1 MGDIK
6 NAPKHLPLN
15 RFVSPHLTHS
25 QPYYPA
31 LTGIRAVA
39 AFMVFAHHFNPV
51 AVASSPF
58 LHHLI
63 NELHIGVSVFFVLS
77 GFLITMRYSGSAFS
91 WQQFMSYVRNRIAR
105 IYPLYFLL
113 TTATFIYL
121 WALNSSGTF
130 DVAGYLMNITLLKGF
145 FDEWKFSGIAQAWS
159 LTVEECFYLLAPLG
173 LILRKRMNW
182 VLIPVALLS
191 IGFLVTW
198 WSRGFQFGELFVH
211 SRFFLVYTFAGRSF
225 EFFVGM
231 QLAFLVKEQ
240 TEMRNGM
247 KFTAGGILAVAAGL
261 TAMAWVSMGHTVS
274 LDTAEGIVLNNIVL
288 PISVTLFFYGLLR
301 EETFV
306 STLLSTSPMQWLG
319 KSSYAF
325 YLVHL
330 GFIQLILQQHVT
342 LNPLVLFVL
351 LNAIALALYF
361 LVERPLHV
369 LFRANAQG
377 ADDR

>member
-1 MGDIK
+1 MT
-6 NAPKHLPLN
+6 
-15 RFVSPHLTHS
+15 RS

-105 IYPLYFLL
+105 IYPLYFFL

-121 WALNSSGTF
+121 WALSSSGTF
-130 DVAGYLMNITLLKGF
+130 DVAGYLMNISLLKGF
-145 FDEWKFSGIAQAWS
+145 LDNWKFSGIAQSWS
-159 LTVEECFYLLAPLG
+159 LTVEECFYLLVPLI
-173 LILRKRMNW
+173 LLLRKRVNW
-182 VLIPVALLS
+182 ILMPIALLLL
-191 IGFLVTW
+191 GFFATW
-198 WSRGFQFGELFVH
+198 CRVGFDFEGLFNNSH
-211 SRFFLVYTFAGRSF
+211 FFLVYTFAGRSF
-225 EFFVGM
+225 EFFIGM

-240 TEMRNGM
+240 TEMRKGM
-247 KFTAGGILAVAAGL
+247 KFTAGGILAVAACL

-274 LDTAEGIVLNNIVL
+274 LDTAEGIMLNNIVL
-288 PISVTLFFYGLLR
+288 PILVALFFYGLLR

-330 GFIQLILQQHVT
+330 GFIQLLLQEQVT
-342 LNPLVLFVL
+342 LNPLMLFVL
-351 LNAIALALYF
+351 LNAVALALYF

-369 LFRANAQG
+369 LLRVNAQG
-377 ADDR
+377 EDDR

>member
-6 NAPKHLPLN
+6 NAAKHLPLN
-15 RFVSPHLTHS
+15 RFVSPHLTRS

-105 IYPLYFLL
+105 IYPLYFFL

-121 WALNSSGTF
+121 WALSSSGTF
-130 DVAGYLMNITLLKGF
+130 DVAGYLMNISLLKGF
-145 FDEWKFSGIAQAWS
+145 LDNWKFSGIAQSWS
-159 LTVEECFYLLAPLG
+159 LTVEECFYLLVPLI
-173 LILRKRMNW
+173 LLLRKRVNW
-182 VLIPVALLS
+182 ILMPIALLLL
-191 IGFLVTW
+191 GFFATW
-198 WSRGFQFGELFVH
+198 CRVGFDFEGLFNNSH
-211 SRFFLVYTFAGRSF
+211 FFLVYTFAGRSF
-225 EFFVGM
+225 EFFIGM

-240 TEMRNGM
+240 TEMRKGM
-247 KFTAGGILAVAAGL
+247 KFTAGGILAVAACL

-274 LDTAEGIVLNNIVL
+274 LDTAEGIMLNNIVL
-288 PISVTLFFYGLLR
+288 PILVALFFYGLLR

-330 GFIQLILQQHVT
+330 GFIQLLLQEQVT
-342 LNPLVLFVL
+342 LNPLMLFVL
-351 LNAIALALYF
+351 LNAVALALYF

-369 LFRANAQG
+369 LLRVNAQG
-377 ADDR
+377 EDDR